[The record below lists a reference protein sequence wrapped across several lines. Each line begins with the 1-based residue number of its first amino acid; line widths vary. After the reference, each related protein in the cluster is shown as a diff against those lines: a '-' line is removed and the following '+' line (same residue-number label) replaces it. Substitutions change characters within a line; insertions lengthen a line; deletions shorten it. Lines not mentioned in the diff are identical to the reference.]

1 MDQQAGT
8 PDPNAETGAPAGHL
22 RPVPSNDPAAPPR
35 KKRTGPKTPQGKAR
49 SSRNAMRFGIH
60 SPAPLI
66 PGESAEEW
74 EEHRAGMLAS
84 VERANYL
91 EMFLAERMVVASWSL
106 KKRVTAYEVAEFTR
120 ANKGSPVFRLPP
132 ANELDN
138 IQRYEA
144 RLTRQFY
151 QAKHELEVLQKQR
164 RGEPTPLARL
174 DVQGAPEQS
183 GLAPEA
189 AVYEVKTITSLNPY

>member
-1 MDQQAGT
+1 M
-8 PDPNAETGAPAGHL
+8 
-22 RPVPSNDPAAPPR
+22 PSNDPAAPPR

-66 PGESAEEW
+66 PGETAEEW

-84 VERANYL
+84 LERANYL
-91 EMFLAERMVVASWSL
+91 ETFLAERMVLASWSL

-120 ANKGSPVFRLPP
+120 ANKESTVFRLPP

-174 DVQGAPEQS
+174 DVQGAPEQAE
-183 GLAPEA
+183 LAPEA
-189 AVYEVKTITSLNPY
+189 RVYEVKAITPLNP

>member
-84 VERANYL
+84 VECANYL
-91 EMFLAERMVVASWSL
+91 ETFLAERMVQTSWSL

-120 ANKGSPVFRLPP
+120 ANKGSTVFRLPP

-164 RGEPTPLARL
+164 RGEATPLVRL

-183 GLAPEA
+183 ERAPESG
-189 AVYEVKTITSLNPY
+189 VYELKTITPLNP

>member
-1 MDQQAGT
+1 MDDQISSRD
-8 PDPNAETGAPAGHL
+8 PDTE
-22 RPVPSNDPAAPPR
+22 PVPGAEHLHPVPVSHPAAPPQ
-35 KKRTGPKTPQGKAR
+35 KKLPGPKTPQGKAR

-74 EEHRAGMLAS
+74 DKHRAGMLAS
-84 VERANYL
+84 LERANYL
-91 EMFLAERMVVASWSL
+91 ETFLADRMVLASWSL
-106 KKRVTAYEVAEFTR
+106 KRVTAYEVAEFTR
-120 ANKGSPVFRLPP
+120 ANKGSKVFRLPP

-151 QAKHELEVLQKQR
+151 QSKHELEVLQKQR
-164 RGEPTPLARL
+164 RGEATPLARL
-174 DVQGAPEQS
+174 DVQGAPEQAE
-183 GLAPEA
+183 LAPEA
-189 AVYEVKTITSLNPY
+189 EVYELKTITPLNP